1 MQNIYE
7 YIRNEKP
14 LTVDKMYGRIPKIIN
29 IDDSKEKDNIEF
41 SKQSPWACKA
51 IFQSLSSLSKNYVM
65 RLIMIK
71 SPLQSNTLLDWNH
84 HDHSQQH
91 YDAIEELKGLRIL
104 LITSDEDND
113 NLNEFD
119 VNNIKNS
126 ISLKRSRLELG
137 TEMIIMNSYFQDS
150 LIYAIS
156 HPVEPWSSSDFEVIE
171 DKNPPSINL
180 LDAHSVNNWNDVLI
194 TLVNLNSGALLRK
207 YSKASAGNDC
217 NFIED
222 KGFIIQ
228 SFLLSAGLMAETI
241 VRGIKKIS
249 ITSAGYEYM
258 LKDQQSQVWL
268 FIFQSLSRYENQE
281 EALLLL
287 FMLSYCEVGKGYQ
300 IKFLTKVQKDLIFEF
315 SHFGI
320 IYMKTTSDKLFY
332 PTKTSVNMIFQKEKI
347 YAGNI
352 DKDKIVNDISN
363 MNKEKLSIIVQTNN
377 QVIAYVSSELHLSM
391 LKLFV
396 DITLRM
402 PNMAVGIFSK
412 EKVKDSY
419 KMGIR
424 SSQIL
429 DFLNSHAHSLVE
441 NREPIIPANVSDQ
454 LILWEAELY
463 RINAIDAIVIHCN
476 EIKSMTMKKFNK
488 MIEYSKRLNVYL
500 WSNPQQM
507 LLAVIED
514 GFEALQSFVTDILLI
529 L

>member
-1 MQNIYE
+1 MQSIYE

-14 LTVDKMYGRIPKIIN
+14 LTVDKMYGRIPKVIN
-29 IDDSKEKDNIEF
+29 TDEIKEKDKIEF

-71 SPLQSNTLLDWNH
+71 SPLQSHTLLNWNH

-91 YDAIEELKGLRIL
+91 YDTIEELKGLRIL
-104 LITSDEDND
+104 LVTSEEEND
-113 NLNEFD
+113 NSNEFD
-119 VNNIKNS
+119 INNIKNS
-126 ISLKRSRLELG
+126 ISLKRTRAEIG
-137 TEMIIMNSYFQDS
+137 ADKIIMNPYFQDS
-150 LIYAIS
+150 LIFAIS
-156 HPVEPWSSSDFEVIE
+156 NPIEPWSVSEDALLDIE
-171 DKNPPSINL
+171 PPSVSV
-180 LDAHSVNNWNDVLI
+180 LDRHSVDNWNDVLT
-194 TLVNLNSGALLRK
+194 TLVNLNSGILLRK
-207 YSKASAGNDC
+207 FSKSSAGNDR
-217 NFIED
+217 NIIED
-222 KGFIIQ
+222 KGYVIQ

-249 ITSAGYEYM
+249 ITSSGYEYM
-258 LKDQQSQVWL
+258 LKDQQSQVWV
-268 FIFQSLSRYENQE
+268 FIFQSLARYENQE

-300 IKFLTKVQKDLIFEF
+300 IKLLTKVQKDLICEF

-320 IYMKTTSDKLFY
+320 IYMKSTSDHSFY
-332 PTKTSVNMIFQKEKI
+332 PTRTSVNMIFQKEKI

-352 DKDKIVNDISN
+352 DKEKKNNDISN
-363 MNKEKLSIIVQTNN
+363 INKEKLSIIVQTNN

-412 EKVKDSY
+412 EKIKDSY
-419 KMGIR
+419 KMGIS

-441 NREPIIPANVSDQ
+441 NRDPIIPANVSDQ

-463 RINAIDAIVIHCN
+463 RIHAMDAVVIHCN
-476 EIKSMTMKKFNK
+476 EIKSITMKIFNK
-488 MIEYSKRLNVYL
+488 MIDYSKRLNVYL
-500 WSNPQQM
+500 WSNSQQL
-507 LLAVIED
+507 LLAVTEEGYD
-514 GFEALQSFVTDILLI
+514 ALQSFSSDIL
-529 L
+529 